1 MSAMLDHVVAQVMAL
16 QVRLLACR
24 ERLAADTDSEAL
36 HDLRIGVRRLRSLLR
51 PLAGLPG
58 VEQLEAAAKALGT
71 LTTPLRDREVL
82 AGELLR
88 RGLAAAGQRRLQ
100 GRTATFA
107 SVAASPQLGRVL
119 SILDAFPLFLRA
131 AGREG
136 LAKALGK
143 RVDKRLVKQWR
154 KLHEA
159 LQDPA
164 HDRHRLRL
172 LIKRV
177 RYGDQA
183 YPQLDH
189 AGKRLQGLLKK
200 AQGDLGVWHD
210 HLQWLLQA
218 QAQADLAPCKVD
230 WEQELHDAERTADGT
245 LDALLAALERRKP
258 GK

>member
-1 MSAMLDHVVAQVMAL
+1 MSAMLDHVVAQILAL

-51 PLAGLPG
+51 PLGELPG
-58 VEQLEAAAKALGT
+58 VEQLEDAAKALGT

-82 AGELLR
+82 AAELSN
-88 RGLAAAGQRRLQ
+88 RGLDGAAQHRLE
-100 GRTATFA
+100 GRATTFA
-107 SVAASPQLGRVL
+107 SVAASPQLDRVL
-119 SILDAFPLFLRA
+119 AILDAFPLFLRA

-136 LAKALGK
+136 LAKSLGK

-154 KLHEA
+154 TLLKA

-183 YPQLDH
+183 YPQLEH
-189 AGKRLQGLLKK
+189 AGPKLQGLLKK
-200 AQGDLGVWHD
+200 AQGDLGNWHD
-210 HLQWLLQA
+210 RLQWLLQA
-218 QAQADLAPCKVD
+218 REHADLAPCKAD
-230 WEQELHDAERTADGT
+230 WEQELHEAEGKSDAT
-245 LDALLAALERRKP
+245 LAALQAALERRKP

>member
-1 MSAMLDHVVAQVMAL
+1 MSAMLDHVVAQILAL
-16 QVRLLACR
+16 QVHLMACR

-51 PLAGLPG
+51 PLRGLPG
-58 VEQLEAAAKALGT
+58 VEQLEEAAKALGT

-82 AGELLR
+82 AGELLK
-88 RGLAAAGQRRLQ
+88 RGLRDAGQRRLQ
-100 GRTATFA
+100 GRGTTFTR
-107 SVAASPQLGRVL
+107 VANSSQLGRVL
-119 SILDAFPLFLRA
+119 AILDAFPLFLRA

-136 LAKALGK
+136 LATSLGR
-143 RVDKRLVKQWR
+143 RVDKRLVKQWQ
-154 KLHEA
+154 KLRDA

-189 AGKRLQGLLKK
+189 AGRKLQGLLKK
-200 AQGDLGVWHD
+200 AQGDLGGWHD
-210 HLQWLLQA
+210 RLQWLLQA
-218 QAQADLAPCKVD
+218 REQADLAPCKVD
-230 WEQELHDAERTADGT
+230 WEQELHEAERKSDAT
-245 LDALLAALERRKP
+245 LEALQATLERRKP

>member
-1 MSAMLDHVVAQVMAL
+1 MSAMLDHVVAQILAL

-51 PLAGLPG
+51 PLGELPG
-58 VEQLEAAAKALGT
+58 VEQLEDAAKALGT

-82 AGELLR
+82 AAELSN
-88 RGLAAAGQRRLQ
+88 RGLDGAAQHRLE
-100 GRTATFA
+100 GRATTFA
-107 SVAASPQLGRVL
+107 SVAASPQLDRVL
-119 SILDAFPLFLRA
+119 AILDAFPLFLRA
-131 AGREG
+131 AEREG
-136 LAKALGK
+136 LAKSLGK

-154 KLHEA
+154 TLLKA

-183 YPQLDH
+183 YPQLEH
-189 AGKRLQGLLKK
+189 AGRKLQDLLKK
-200 AQGDLGVWHD
+200 AQGDLGNWHD
-210 HLQWLLQA
+210 RLQWLLQA
-218 QAQADLAPCKVD
+218 REHADLAPCKAD
-230 WEQELHDAERTADGT
+230 WEQELHEAEGKSDAT
-245 LDALLAALERRKP
+245 LAALQAALERRKP

>member
-1 MSAMLDHVVAQVMAL
+1 MSAMLDHVVAQIVAL

-51 PLAGLPG
+51 PLRGLPG
-58 VEQLEAAAKALGT
+58 VEQLEDAAKALGT

-82 AGELLR
+82 AGELAR
-88 RGLAAAGQRRLQ
+88 RGLVDAAQRRLQ
-100 GRTATFA
+100 GRAATFA
-107 SVAASPQLGRVL
+107 GVAGSAQLGRVL
-119 SILDAFPLFLRA
+119 AILDAFPLFLRA

-136 LAKALGK
+136 LAKSLGK

-154 KLHEA
+154 KLLEA

-183 YPQLDH
+183 YPQLEH
-189 AGKRLQGLLKK
+189 AGTKLQRLLKQ
-200 AQGDLGVWHD
+200 AQGDLGDWHD
-210 HLQWLLQA
+210 RLQWLLQA
-218 QAQADLAPCKVD
+218 RDHADLAPCKID
-230 WEQELHDAERTADGT
+230 WERELHAAQAQSDTA
-245 LDALLAALERRKP
+245 LAALQAALERCKP

>member
-1 MSAMLDHVVAQVMAL
+1 MSAMLDHVVAQILAL

-51 PLAGLPG
+51 PLGELPG
-58 VEQLEAAAKALGT
+58 VEQLEEAAKALGT

-82 AGELLR
+82 AAELND
-88 RGLAAAGQRRLQ
+88 RGLVGAARHRLQ
-100 GRTATFA
+100 GRATTFA
-107 SVAASPQLGRVL
+107 SVAASPQLDRVL
-119 SILDAFPLFLRA
+119 AILDAFPLFLRA

-136 LAKALGK
+136 LAKSLGK

-154 KLHEA
+154 TLLKA

-183 YPQLDH
+183 YPQLEH
-189 AGKRLQGLLKK
+189 AGPKLQGLLKK
-200 AQGDLGVWHD
+200 AQGDLGNWHD
-210 HLQWLLQA
+210 RLQWLLQA
-218 QAQADLAPCKVD
+218 REHADLAPCKAD
-230 WEQELHDAERTADGT
+230 WEQELHEAEGKSDAT
-245 LDALLAALERRKP
+245 LAALQAALERRKP